1 MGVLYKMKR
10 IIKVFA
16 LLLLFTV
23 SCNSNINDRKVNK
36 SALLNEHNA
45 SVVNTEFNGSKTI
58 IVYYSWNGNTEIV
71 ANKIKKITGADI
83 YKITTKI
90 PYPNEYDDIVAQV
103 KDDIDNDKLPELN
116 GSVDLSKYDNII
128 IGYPIW
134 IGDMALPMKSFLS
147 KNDLKGKNIAPFI
160 LNGGSRV
167 YKSISYIKET
177 CQESKVL
184 NYISIKRKD
193 VSDLDGKI
201 NNWIRKIKVDI
212 SK

>member
-1 MGVLYKMKR
+1 MGVLYKMK
-10 IIKVFA
+10 IITKI
-16 LLLLFTV
+16 LILLLFIV
-23 SCNSNINDRKVNK
+23 SCNSNINDRKVTK

-58 IVYYSWNGNTEIV
+58 IVYYSWSGNTEIV

-90 PYPNEYDDIVAQV
+90 PYPNEYDDMVAQV
-103 KDDIDNDKLPELN
+103 KEDINNEKLPELN

-147 KNDLKGKNIAPFI
+147 KNDLKGKDIAPFI

-167 YKSISYIKET
+167 YKSISYIKEV
-177 CQESKVL
+177 CPDSKVL
-184 NYISIKRKD
+184 NYMSIKRKD
-193 VSDLDGKI
+193 VSNLDNKI

>member
-1 MGVLYKMKR
+1 MGVLYKMK
-10 IIKVFA
+10 IITKI
-16 LLLLFTV
+16 LILLLFIV
-23 SCNSNINDRKVNK
+23 SCNSNINDRKVTK

-58 IVYYSWNGNTEIV
+58 IVYYSWSGNTEIV
-71 ANKIKKITGADI
+71 ANKIKKVTGADI

-90 PYPNEYDDIVAQV
+90 PYPNEYDDMVAQV
-103 KDDIDNDKLPELN
+103 KEDINNEKLPELN
-116 GSVDLSKYDNII
+116 GSLDLSKYDNII

-147 KNDLKGKNIAPFI
+147 KNDLKGKDIAPFI

-167 YKSISYIKET
+167 YKSISYIKEV
-177 CQESKVL
+177 CPDSKVL
-184 NYISIKRKD
+184 NYMSIKRKD
-193 VSDLDGKI
+193 VSNLDDKI